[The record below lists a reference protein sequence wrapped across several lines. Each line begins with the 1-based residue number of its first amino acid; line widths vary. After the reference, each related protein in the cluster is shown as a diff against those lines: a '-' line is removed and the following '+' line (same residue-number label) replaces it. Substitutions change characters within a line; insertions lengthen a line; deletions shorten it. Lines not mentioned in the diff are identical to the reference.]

1 MDEFLSNSRCV
12 FWKGYCTTLLVNKKA
27 LLPDLWKAFH
37 TLPHEL
43 LIAEFNAHRFRLKAL
58 KLMNHYL
65 SQVNQRTKINESS
78 SSWEQIIF
86 GVLQG
91 SVLGPVLFK
100 IVLSDLFLILNDIN
114 KVSDSIDITL
124 VT

>member
-12 FWKGYCTTLLVNKKA
+12 FWKGFCTTLLVSKKA
-27 LLPDLWKAFH
+27 LLPDLWKAFD
-37 TLPHEL
+37 TLPHEV

-58 KLMNHYL
+58 KLMNNYL

-86 GVLQG
+86 GVFQG
-91 SVLGPVLFK
+91 SVLGPILFK